1 MKQVEE
7 NTEEI
12 VHSLLY
18 ILNKLGKPTGF
29 HKIFKILYFANQ
41 KHLIKFGAPIHYEK
55 YIKMDNGPVPSIAY
69 DIFNSLKDKGA
80 LVSQKD
86 YFSSYFKLSDN
97 HYVNAL
103 IAADLDFLSEFE
115 ISMLDESIEENK
127 ELSFLKLKAKS
138 HDFAWE
144 NTQSNGEINK
154 LNIAKAAGASEEM
167 VRYLSSHLE
176 NTYAKFE

>member
-1 MKQVEE
+1 MKQIEE

-18 ILNKLGKPTGF
+18 ILNKLGKPTDF

-41 KHLIKFGAPIHYEK
+41 KHLIKFGAPIHFEK
-55 YIKMDNGPVPSIAY
+55 YIKMENGPVPSIAY
-69 DIFNSLKDKGA
+69 DIFKALKDKGV

-86 YFSSYFKLSDN
+86 YFSSYFKISN
-97 HYVNAL
+97 NYNVEAL
-103 IAADLDFLSEFE
+103 IDADLDFFSEFE
-115 ISMLDESIEENK
+115 IKVLDESIEENK
-127 ELSFLKLKAKS
+127 ELSFSKLKAKS

-144 NTQSNGEINK
+144 NAHSDGEINK
-154 LNIAKAAGASEEM
+154 LQIAKAGGASEEM
-167 VRYLSSHLE
+167 IRYISGHLE